1 MSGVE
6 VYIDYKS
13 PYAFMAMAPTLQL
26 ASEYNVE
33 IDWFPLTLNLGSYLG
48 TARTNDSDKVAENNR
63 SPRQWMAVRY
73 AYYDTRRYARQLGL
87 TLRGTQKIWD
97 SSLAAIGLLWCK
109 AQADADVVRAYHR
122 IVFHP
127 FWRREL
133 DIEDVSVIKRC
144 LEQAGAPMTG
154 FDEYLNGPG
163 RVNHDHLQ
171 DEILD
176 RGYFG
181 VPTYVIDDTS
191 YFGREHL
198 PRVRWHLAGRN
209 GPCPDIAYDTVVAP
223 SGFGR
228 AFLEGADAGNAA

>member
-1 MSGVE
+1 MKRLE

-13 PYAFMAMAPTLQL
+13 PYAFVAMAPTLQL
-26 ASEYNVE
+26 EFQFDVE

-48 TARTNDSDKVAENNR
+48 TARTNNSGQVIENNR

-97 SSLAAIGLLWCK
+97 SSIAAIGLLWCK
-109 AQADADVVRAYHR
+109 ATSKPEVVRDYHR

-133 DIEDVSVIKRC
+133 DIEDLSSVEGC
-144 LEQAGAPMTG
+144 LERAGAPKSG
-154 FDEYLNGPG
+154 FADYLNGEG
-163 RVNHDHLQ
+163 RSNHDQLQ
-171 DEILD
+171 DDILD

-181 VPTYVIDDTS
+181 VPTFVIDDEI

-198 PRVRWHLAGRN
+198 PLIRWHLAGQK
-209 GPCPDIAYDTVVAP
+209 GACPDIAYDTVMP
-223 SGFGR
+223 QQGFGR
-228 AFLEGADAGNAA
+228 EFLAGAETVS